1 MRRVGARF
9 RYALLPR
16 LLRRLP
22 WIAWRW
28 PAALLATA
36 RWLMQREVVRV
47 AGPALS
53 ALGQPAT
60 RLARWR
66 FAWLVAYHEEA
77 HFILSLQQE
86 RLTDAWAARHIRRDG
101 APPSGGAV
109 LISLHHNYSR
119 YCYWQLRLA
128 GTSPGLVASDVR
140 EGWDPAH
147 PDYAMEYAARGDRTD
162 YFARRRRFLEWLC
175 GGGIY
180 RPPEQMRAAARF
192 VQAGGNL
199 VIMADGFTY
208 PVWERG
214 DLLGRAI
221 PIAPGPA
228 WVARRTGKPIVP
240 FVVIPEWR
248 GWRVWYGEP
257 VAPTQEGVAA
267 ALTACLRRAP
277 TTMHGIHWQI
287 WHNSPRWQPQDSEAE
302 GVTPSAR

>member
-1 MRRVGARF
+1 
-9 RYALLPR
+9 
-16 LLRRLP
+16 
-22 WIAWRW
+22 
-28 PAALLATA
+28 
-36 RWLMQREVVRV
+36 MQREMGRA
-47 AGPALS
+47 AGSALS

-77 HFILSLQQE
+77 HFLLSLQQE

-101 APPSGGAV
+101 APPPGGAV

-119 YCYWQLRLA
+119 YCYWRLRLD
-128 GTSPGLVASDVR
+128 GSPPGLVASDVR

-147 PDYAMEYAARGDRTD
+147 PDYAMEYAARGDRSD
-162 YFARRRRFLEWLC
+162 YFARRRRFLAWLC

-180 RPPEQMRAAARF
+180 RPPDQMRAAARF

-228 WVARRTGKPIVP
+228 WVARRTGTDRPL
-240 FVVIPEWR
+240 R
-248 GWRVWYGEP
+248 GHP
-257 VAPTQEGVAA
+257 GVAGLA
-267 ALTACLRRAP
+267 GLVWRAGRADAGRGRGGADRLP
-277 TTMHGIHWQI
+277 APRADHHA
-287 WHNSPRWQPQDSEAE
+287 WHPLANLA
-302 GVTPSAR
+302 